1 MASINGRGDHHGSPE
16 GVRGELP
23 AQSTNRAGDRQMM
36 DDMGS
41 EVFNL
46 KLAVQEYEDRLA
58 KLYQTEDRS
67 LWRGS
72 ASLLVSAFVGGV
84 ERARGNNK
92 NKTCLSL

>member
-1 MASINGRGDHHGSPE
+1 MASICGRGDHASLQ
-16 GVRGELP
+16 GVRGEAP
-23 AQSTNRAGDRQMM
+23 TQSTSRAGDRQMM

-67 LWRGS
+67 MWRGS
-72 ASLLVSAFVGGV
+72 ASLLVSALLAVLSI
-84 ERARGNNK
+84 RGEA
-92 NKTCLSL
+92 KTKTGSVAL